1 MSEYGSYDD
10 LEDADERADRD
21 NRDAKVAAL
30 RPRRVADE
38 RRDERRDEHDDED
51 YDEDYEPRRPNRR
64 ARRAAEQENR
74 RSPLARE
81 ADGIE
86 LVGVEYDGE
95 VYWLPTDPQDW
106 PVKALKAFED
116 GKAITA
122 LSGLLVADE
131 NGKGGW
137 KTLDGKNYRMR
148 QLEQLFEKVA
158 AAGGFQT
165 AGN

>member
-1 MSEYGSYDD
+1 MTDFASYDD
-10 LEDADERADRD
+10 YTDEAESPAEGLRQGFRDQYADDDTKREIIENADLSTVGGR
-21 NRDAKVAAL
+21 
-30 RPRRVADE
+30 
-38 RRDERRDEHDDED
+38 
-51 YDEDYEPRRPNRR
+51 EPRRPNRP
-64 ARRAAEQENR
+64 ARRAAEQANR

>member
-1 MSEYGSYDD
+1 MSEYGSYDE

-21 NRDAKVAAL
+21 NHDAKVAAL

-38 RRDERRDEHDDED
+38 RRDEYD
-51 YDEDYEPRRPNRR
+51 DEDYEPRRPNRR

-74 RSPLARE
+74 RSALARE

-148 QLEQLFEKVA
+148 QLEELFNKVA